1 MDSEQLNKWL
11 TLGANVAVL
20 AGIVLLIVELDQ
32 NHDTVRAQTRNEISQ
47 GELMLLGSMSGN
59 KELAEL
65 LIKAGQGKELSDAER
80 LMVTTQ
86 SESAFRL
93 WQNVH
98 YQGRNGLYDNEE
110 FSKHVDTMRSVL
122 SHSPW
127 LVEYWCNNGQLYP
140 AEFVAE
146 INGLIASDSCQRQ

>member
-1 MDSEQLNKWL
+1 MDYERLNRWM

-20 AGIVLLIVELDQ
+20 AGIALLIVELDQ

-47 GELMLLGSMSGN
+47 GELMLLSSMSGN
-59 KELAEL
+59 KELTEL
-65 LIKAGQGKELSDAER
+65 LIRAGQGRELSDAER

-98 YQGRNGLYDNEE
+98 YQGRNGLYDDEE
-110 FSKHVDTMRSVL
+110 FAKHVDTMRSVL

-127 LVEYWCNNGQLYP
+127 LVEYWCNNRQLYP
-140 AEFVAE
+140 AKFVAE
-146 INGLIASDSCQRQ
+146 IDGLISSESCLN

>member
-1 MDSEQLNKWL
+1 MESDRLNRWM

-20 AGIVLLIVELDQ
+20 AGIALLIVELDQ
-32 NHDTVRAQTRNEISQ
+32 NHDTVRAQTRNEITQ

-59 KELAEL
+59 RELSEL
-65 LIKAGQGKELSDAER
+65 LVTAGQGGSLTEAER
-80 LMVTTQ
+80 LMVNTQ

-98 YQGRNGLYDNEE
+98 YQGRHGLYDDEE
-110 FSKHVDTMRSVL
+110 FAKHIDTMRSVL

-127 LVEYWCNNGQLYP
+127 LVQHWCDTRQLYP
-140 AEFVAE
+140 SEFAAE
-146 INGLIASDSCQRQ
+146 IDNLLPPESCQV

>member
-1 MDSEQLNKWL
+1 MDSDRLNRWM

-47 GELMLLGSMSGN
+47 GELILLGSMSSN
-59 KELAEL
+59 RELAEM
-65 LIKAGQGKELSDAER
+65 LIKAGQGEELSDAER
-80 LMVTTQ
+80 LMVGVQ

-98 YQGRNGLYDNEE
+98 YQGRNGLYEDEE
-110 FSKHVDTMRSVL
+110 FEKHIDTMRSVL
-122 SHSPW
+122 GRSPW
-127 LVEYWCNNGQLYP
+127 LVKYWCDNRQIYP
-140 AEFVAE
+140 SKFVAE
-146 INGLIASDSCQRQ
+146 IDGLVPAGSCPN

>member
-1 MDSEQLNKWL
+1 MESDQLNRWA

-20 AGIVLLIVELDQ
+20 AGIALLIIELDQ
-32 NHDTVRAQTRNEISQ
+32 NHDTVRAQTRNEITQ

-59 KELAEL
+59 KELSEL
-65 LIKAGQGKELSDAER
+65 LVTAGQGGGLTDAER
-80 LMVTTQ
+80 LMVNTQ

-98 YQGRNGLYDNEE
+98 YQGRNGLYDDEE
-110 FSKHVDTMRSVL
+110 FAKHIDTMRSVL

-127 LVEYWCNNGQLYP
+127 LVQHWCDTRQLYP
-140 AEFVAE
+140 SEFAAE
-146 INGLIASDSCQRQ
+146 IDNLLAPKSCQVQ

>member
-1 MDSEQLNKWL
+1 MDYERLNRWI

-20 AGIVLLIVELDQ
+20 AGIALLIVELDQ

-47 GELMLLGSMSGN
+47 GELMLLSSMSGN
-59 KELAEL
+59 KELTEL
-65 LIKAGQGKELSDAER
+65 LIRAGQGRELSDAER

-98 YQGRNGLYDNEE
+98 YQGRNGLYDDEE
-110 FSKHVDTMRSVL
+110 FAKHVDTMRSVL

-127 LVEYWCNNGQLYP
+127 LVEYWCNNRQLYP
-140 AEFVAE
+140 AKFVAE
-146 INGLIASDSCQRQ
+146 IDGLISSESCLN